1 MSTTKIRPKAAL
13 DYHANKPAGKIEVNA
28 TKPVSS
34 QHDLA
39 LAYSPGVAEPC
50 KAIAEQPEDVYK
62 YTAKGNL
69 VGVISNGT
77 AVLGL
82 GNIGPE
88 ASKPVMEGKGVL
100 FKKFAGIDVFDI
112 EIDETD
118 PDKFIE
124 IVKSLEPTFGGINLE
139 DIKAPESF
147 KIEQTL
153 RKEMNIPVMHDDQHG
168 TAIISSAA
176 LLNALEV
183 VGKKIGD
190 ITIVVSGAGG
200 AAIACTDLYVS
211 LGAKKENILMS
222 DSKGILNKKREGLD
236 EIKSKYATDRDI
248 DTLEDALKDADVFL
262 GLSIADIVSPD
273 MLKSMANDP
282 IVFALSNPNPEI
294 AYDLAIKTRKD
305 VVMATGRSDH
315 PNQVNNVLGFPYIF
329 RGALDVRSKSI
340 NEEMKLAAV
349 KAIARLAKEQV
360 PDIVLKAYGKANMRF
375 GREYLIPK
383 PMDPRLITTI
393 SPAVAKAAMDTG
405 VARIQIKDWKKY
417 EDELLER
424 VGLDQRLISRFVY
437 RARQNP
443 KKVVFAEADHVNILK
458 AAQLTLDSGIGTP
471 ILMGKKPII
480 RALIEEHE
488 LEAIKDAEII
498 DPKENP
504 ERVEAFA
511 KEYASMRQRKGMSM
525 HLAKKAMSSR
535 TYYGMM
541 MVKKGEADVL
551 ISGLSNDYPKTVL
564 PALQIIGME
573 EGVKRVA
580 GMYVLN
586 TPRGNFFFADTTV
599 NKNPSAEELVEIIG
613 LSHRAV
619 RFFDYEPKM
628 AGLSFSNFGS
638 AKGEVPSKMARA
650 VEMAKEKWPDMI
662 IDGELQANVALNRTM
677 RDEMYPFSD
686 LNGHNVNTL
695 IFPDLQSGNIAYKSM
710 MEIGGAEAIGP
721 ILMGMQK
728 SVQVLQLGSTVREIY
743 NMVAIAV
750 VDAGV
755 DKKERLL

>member
-1 MSTTKIRPKAAL
+1 MSTKIRPKEAL
-13 DYHANKPAGKIEVNA
+13 DYHSNKPAGKIEVNS

-50 KAIAEQPEDVYK
+50 KEIAETPEDVYK

-82 GNIGPE
+82 GNIGPA

-112 EIDETD
+112 EIDEED

-153 RKEMNIPVMHDDQHG
+153 REQMNIPIMHDDQHG

-183 VGKKIGD
+183 VDKKID
-190 ITIVVSGAGG
+190 ELKIVVSGAGA
-200 AAIACTDLYVS
+200 AAIACTNLYVS

-222 DSKGILNKKREGLD
+222 DSKGILNTKRSGLD
-236 EIKSKYATDRDI
+236 EIKSQYATDQDV
-248 DTLEDALKDADVFL
+248 DTLVDALKGADMFL
-262 GLSIADIVSPD
+262 GLSIADVVTPE
-273 MLKSMANDP
+273 MLKSMADNP
-282 IVFALSNPNPEI
+282 IVFALANPDPEI
-294 AYDLAIKTRKD
+294 AYDLALKTRKD
-305 VVMATGRSDH
+305 VIMATGRSDH

-329 RGALDVRSKSI
+329 RGALDVRSTAI

-349 KAIARLAKEQV
+349 KAIAQLAKEQV
-360 PDIVLKAYGKANMRF
+360 PDIVLKAYGKSNIKF
-375 GREYLIPK
+375 GGDYLIPK

-393 SPAVAKAAMDTG
+393 SPAVAKAAIESG
-405 VARIQIKDWKKY
+405 VARIKIKDWKKY

-424 VGLDQRLISRFVY
+424 VGIDQRLISRFVN
-437 RARQNP
+437 RGRQNP

-458 AAQLTLDSGIGTP
+458 AAQMTLDSGIGTP
-471 ILMGKKPII
+471 ILLGKSDVIQN
-480 RALIEEHE
+480 LIEEQE
-488 LEAIKDAEII
+488 LDALKDCQII
-498 DPKENP
+498 DPKEHKDKI
-504 ERVEAFA
+504 EEFA
-511 KEYASMRQRKGMSM
+511 KEYTTKRQRKGMTM
-525 HLAKKAMSSR
+525 HLARKAMSSR
-535 TYYGMM
+535 TYFGMM
-541 MVKKGEADVL
+541 MVEKGEADVL

-564 PALQIIGME
+564 PALQIVGME
-573 EGVKRVA
+573 EGVNRVA
-580 GMYVLN
+580 GMYIVN
-586 TPRGNFFFADTTV
+586 TPRGNYFFADTTV
-599 NKNPSAEELVEIIG
+599 NMNPTAEELVEIIG
-613 LSHRAV
+613 LTHRAV
-619 RFFDYEPKM
+619 RFFDYEPKI

-638 AKGEVPSKMARA
+638 AKGEVPGKMAKA
-650 VEMAKEKWPDMI
+650 VKLAKERWPEMI
-662 IDGELQANVALNRTM
+662 IDGELQANVALNRGLM
-677 RDEMYPFSD
+677 EELYPFSD
-686 LNGHNVNTL
+686 LKGHNVNTL
-695 IFPDLQSGNIAYKSM
+695 VFPDLQSGNIAYKTL
-710 MEIGGAEAIGP
+710 MEIGGAEVIGP
-721 ILMGMQK
+721 ILMGMKK
-728 SVQVLQLGSTVREIY
+728 SVQVLQLGSSVREIY

-755 DKKERLL
+755 GNREGL

>member
-1 MSTTKIRPKAAL
+1 MSTTKIRPKEAL
-13 DYHANKPAGKIEVNA
+13 DYHENKPAGKIEVNS

-50 KAIAEQPEDVYK
+50 KVIAEDPEAVYK

-112 EIDETD
+112 EINEQD

-153 RKEMNIPVMHDDQHG
+153 RKEMKIPIMHDDQHG

-183 VGKKIGD
+183 VGKKID
-190 ITIVVSGAGG
+190 KIKIVVNGAGA
-200 AAIACTDLYVS
+200 AAIACTNLYVA
-211 LGAKKENILMS
+211 LGAKKENILMA
-222 DSKGILNKKREGLD
+222 DSKGVLNKEREGLD
-236 EIKSKYATDRDI
+236 EIKSQYVTNQKVN
-248 DTLEDALKDADVFL
+248 TLEEAMKGADVFL
-262 GLSIADIVSPD
+262 GLSVADMVTPK

-282 IVFALSNPNPEI
+282 IVFALANPDPEI
-294 AYDLAIKTRKD
+294 PYDLAMKTRND
-305 VVMATGRSDH
+305 VIMATGRSDH

-329 RGALDVRSKSI
+329 RGALDVRSTAI

-349 KAIARLAKEQV
+349 KAIAKLAKEQV
-360 PDIVLKAYGKANMRF
+360 PDIVLKAYGKSSMKF
-375 GREYLIPK
+375 GPEYLIPK

-393 SPAVAKAAMDTG
+393 SPAVAKAAIDSG
-405 VARIQIKDWKKY
+405 VARIQITDWKKY

-424 VGLDQRLISRFVY
+424 VGLDQRLISRFVN

-458 AAQLTLDSGIGTP
+458 AAQMTLDSGIGVP
-471 ILMGKKPII
+471 ILMGKADKIKNLI
-480 RALIEEHE
+480 AENELDALM
-488 LEAIKDAEII
+488 DCDII
-498 DPKENP
+498 DPNEHPKKLE
-504 ERVEAFA
+504 EFA
-511 KEYASMRQRKGMSM
+511 SEFTRIRRRKGMTM
-525 HLAKKAMSSR
+525 HLAKKAMQSR
-535 TYYGMM
+535 TYFGMM
-541 MVKKGEADVL
+541 MVEKGEADVL

-573 EGVKRVA
+573 EGVSRVA
-580 GMYVLN
+580 GMYIVN
-586 TPRGNFFFADTTV
+586 TPKGNFFFSDCTV
-599 NKNPSAEELVEIIG
+599 NMNPSAEELVEIIG
-613 LSHRAV
+613 LTGRAV
-619 RFFDYEPKM
+619 KFFDYEPKM
-628 AGLSFSNFGS
+628 AALSFSNFGS
-638 AKGEVPSKMARA
+638 AKGVVPEKVAKA
-650 VEMAKEKWPDMI
+650 VKLAKERWPNLL
-662 IDGELQANVALNRTM
+662 IDGELQANVALNRHL
-677 RDEMYPFSD
+677 RDELYPFND
-686 LNGHNVNTL
+686 LKGHNVNTL
-695 IFPDLQSGNIAYKSM
+695 IFPDLQSGNIAYKTM
-710 MEIGGAEAIGP
+710 MEIGGAEVIGP
-721 ILMGMQK
+721 ILMGMRK
-728 SVQVLQLGSTVREIY
+728 SVQVLQLGSSVREIY

-755 DKKERLL
+755 EKRDRL